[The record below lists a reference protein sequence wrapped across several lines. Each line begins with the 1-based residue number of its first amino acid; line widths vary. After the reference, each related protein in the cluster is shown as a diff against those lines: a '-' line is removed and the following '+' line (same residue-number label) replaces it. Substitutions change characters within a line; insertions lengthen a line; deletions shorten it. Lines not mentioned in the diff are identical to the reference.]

1 MSLKDKPLKLK
12 KRIVPEYLQRM
23 EEMAKSDDPL
33 SYGALNNAIDILI
46 ESKQDAEKANQDMS
60 ERERYE
66 KLSQEEKIQYWAH
79 KHKTFTEQDV
89 TPGAKSLAEYFR
101 SNKSI
106 DLDNMVNEFIKW
118 YDRNMLSGP
127 SDTRE
132 YHKKNLR
139 NFIEKMAVWYELRYP
154 KYEIDRLMHCCH
166 TDQTNISEEMFIKN
180 PYTDNMINGHHM
192 PYSSGQLNA
201 SVLRTMEWDKFYNF
215 EAFISGLPS
224 SEQWFLANPQY
235 PNYVYVIRSSD
246 RAILYLTPDG
256 TVKEADYCNLLPKE
270 ELSIDLNT
278 VLQGKHISE
287 IIECL
292 SENGVVLPKENGVV
306 EAIQQY
312 QHQICQ
318 KGEMLNCVMY
328 RIIERGGNRIG
339 PRRAFLFAKEFDR
352 DINIPMMYGINTS
365 DPGLENF
372 VDEYLKAGG
381 SKELECYVNY
391 FSRTS
396 KYEALDTI
404 TVGEL
409 VESKQKKYSG
419 SNNG

>member
-1 MSLKDKPLKLK
+1 MSLREKLGNFRDNIKDLMSYTVPK
-12 KRIVPEYLQRM
+12 KE
-23 EEMAKSDDPL
+23 
-33 SYGALNNAIDILI
+33 SYDSSEAVKQGVQILEQQYQTI
-46 ESKQDAEKANQDMS
+46 GTEKQDIS

-66 KLSQEEKIQYWAH
+66 KMTEDEKMWYWAVNR
-79 KHKTFTEQDV
+79 KYFTEQTE
-89 TPGAKSLAEYFR
+89 TPTAEAFAEYL
-101 SNKSI
+101 KSRRTVV
-106 DLDNMVNEFIKW
+106 LDDKVDEFIKW
-118 YDRNMLSGP
+118 YDKNMLSGP

-306 EAIQQY
+306 EAIQRY

-352 DINIPMMYGINTS
+352 DINIPMMYGVNTS

-372 VDEYLKAGG
+372 VDEYLKTGG

-409 VESKQKKYSG
+409 VESKQKKYSDG
-419 SNNG
+419 NNG